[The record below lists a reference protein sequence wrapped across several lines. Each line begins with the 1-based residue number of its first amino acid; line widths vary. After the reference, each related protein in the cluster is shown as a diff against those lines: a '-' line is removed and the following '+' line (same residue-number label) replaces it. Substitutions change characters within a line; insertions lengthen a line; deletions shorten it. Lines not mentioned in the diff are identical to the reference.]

1 MLAALEAR
9 GDLVIGDN
17 QPYSGLRDFGF
28 TVQFHAQ
35 RPRLPHIMF
44 EIRQD
49 EIATHRAAPCATPR
63 SSTSRCASRWPT
75 PPSIGCSTATISIR
89 GGGLISWR
97 HAIGGSPLDWH

>member
-1 MLAALEAR
+1 L
-9 GDLVIGDN
+9 IGDN

-35 RPRLPHIMF
+35 RTRLPHVMF

-49 EIATHRAAPCATPR
+49 EIA
-63 SSTSRCASRWPT
+63 STDGAVRYAEIVHESLREPLADPALYRLFDGDNLDP
-75 PPSIGCSTATISIR
+75 

-97 HAIGGSPLDWH
+97 HAVGGSPLA